1 MTILKKLPWVIVAL
15 ALAAVVF
22 WPAYISRTSSLARAA
37 SLPTF
42 APVSKDYLERDKTVA
57 FWEKLMNQQHPGD
70 MISPRQAADQYLQR
84 YREKGNIDDVL
95 RAERAVKLSLKA
107 QPHGNA
113 AAEMQLAAVFLTLHR
128 FKDAL
133 VMTRDVEKKMDVS
146 PDAMRPR
153 EASLLMEIGDYAGA
167 RKDLDAVKTAD
178 RDDSWDVIES
188 RYLELTGHLA
198 QARDLLVHPTALV
211 NSNFDAT
218 AQQRAWYYFRQ
229 GEMAF
234 EAGDNAGAIALE
246 NQALSVF
253 PNYADANRLKA
264 KFSCAQKLWQQ
275 CLDAA
280 TASATVVPYPETLGY
295 EVDAQRA
302 LGHDDLANQ
311 TNDLIYAI
319 EKVGNTQHIS
329 DRLLAIYYS
338 DHHLRPDDAYGI
350 AKRELAVRDDIFT
363 EDTLAWAAAMDGKW
377 SEART
382 REAKALQF
390 DTEIS
395 VLHYHAGAIAL
406 HFGDRAEAKKQFTR
420 ALALNPQFDAVYAD
434 DARTQLAKL

>member
-1 MTILKKLPWVIVAL
+1 MKKLPWVFIAL
-15 ALAAVVF
+15 ALVAIAF
-22 WPAYISRTSSLARAA
+22 WPAYIARTSAAARAS

-42 APVSKDYLERDKTVA
+42 APVSKDYLLRDKTVA
-57 FWEKLMNQQHPGD
+57 FWEKLMNARHPND

-84 YREKGNIDDVL
+84 YRERGNIDDVL
-95 RAERAVKLSLKA
+95 RSERAAKMSLRA
-107 QPHGNA
+107 QPRGNV
-113 AAEMQLAAVFLTLHR
+113 AAEMQLASVYLTLHR

-133 VMTRDVEKKMDVS
+133 VMTRDVEKMDVDS
-146 PDAMRPR
+146 DAMHTR
-153 EASLLMEIGDYAGA
+153 EASLLLEIGDYAGA
-167 RKDLDAVKTAD
+167 RRDLDSVKTKN
-178 RDDSWDVIES
+178 RDDGWDVIES

-198 QARDLLVHPTALV
+198 EARDLIVHPSAMI

-218 AQQRAWYYFRQ
+218 AQQRAWYFFRQ
-229 GEMAF
+229 GEMAY

-246 NQALSVF
+246 NQALAVF

-264 KFSCAQKLWQQ
+264 KFSCAQELWQQ

-280 TASATVVPYPETLGY
+280 TASANVVPYPETLGY

-302 LGHDDLANQ
+302 LGHEDLAAQ

-319 EKVGNTQHIS
+319 ERVGNTQRIS

-338 DHHLRPDDAYGI
+338 DHHLKPDDAYAI

-363 EDTLAWAAAMDGKW
+363 EDTLAWAAAMDNKW
-377 SEART
+377 AEART

-395 VLHYHAGAIAL
+395 LFHYHAGAIAL
-406 HFGDRAEAKKQFTR
+406 HFGDTAEAKKQFAR
-420 ALALNPQFDAVYAD
+420 ALALNAQFDAVYAD